1 MYLAIASK
9 YFAANILIIHRKI
22 AGIIL
27 IFHRKIDWPRRGIQL
42 IEPISLPFVL
52 LDLQIPVKYR
62 HPEPI
67 GDR

>member
-27 IFHRKIDWPRRGIQL
+27 IIRRKIDWPRGGIQF
-42 IEPISLPFVL
+42 IEPTSLLFAL